1 MRYLLLHGPLREGHP
16 GTRVHLDAP
25 PDVPPGGRETHGGP
39 PPRFRHRDFPGR
51 PADRHRH
58 GMGHPREGRRG
69 GAQPRAGPARRA
81 HDPVPGVRGC
91 ERRDRPRRGDHG
103 RQRGPT
109 GPRREGRKGPRRDPS
124 SDDRPPRA
132 GLHRLRERADRAGP
146 AAVVLGLWRH
156 HAAGAMRLA
165 NTPIPSI
172 SISTRSPGF
181 RYRARS
187 PRSSSQPPGIVPLPH
202 TSPAWIGWNRE
213 RNSSISGNDHRARWP
228 SRTHGFSWTRV
239 RYRSRSRS
247 SLFTRTTI
255 AWSRSSPNSSRVTM
269 HGPRAFAQSFPGAGP
284 MPVRLAV
291 AWRSRAEKSLK
302 IVTPKRC
309 ALAFAASMSRPPSP
323 RTKPISAS

>member
-39 PPRFRHRDFPGR
+39 SPRFRHRDFPGR

-58 GMGHPREGRRG
+58 GMGYPRESRRS
-69 GAQPRAGPARRA
+69 GAEPGTGPPRRT
-81 HDPVPGVRGC
+81 HDPVPRIRRR
-91 ERRDRPRRGDHG
+91 ERRDRPRGGDHG

-109 GPRREGRKGPRRDPS
+109 GPCGEGRKSPRGDPRP
-124 SDDRPPRA
+124 DDRPPHA

-202 TSPAWIGWNRE
+202 TSPAWIGWDRE
-213 RNSSISGNDHRARWP
+213 RNSAISGNDQRARWP
-228 SRTHGFSWTRV
+228 SRTHGFSWTSE

-247 SLFTRTTI
+247 SLFTRTAI
-255 AWSRSSPNSSRVTM
+255 AWSRNSPNSSRVTM

-302 IVTPKRC
+302 IVTPKRWV
-309 ALAFAASMSRPPSP
+309 LACAASMSRPP
-323 RTKPISAS
+323 